1 MNQVKNVVEPVCKL
15 VQSNKAMLSN
25 VLVVLVVFLMLPV
38 DRLLRTNVKG
48 NLVSNLKNNMGM
60 VTSVVSALL
69 VLCLYFNNDVLNL
82 VLLLYT
88 CVLLKLLN

>member
-60 VTSVVSALL
+60 VTSCFCPSLSSA
-69 VLCLYFNNDVLNL
+69 FISIMISSI
-82 VLLLYT
+82 
-88 CVLLKLLN
+88 